1 MSERTNHRLAIAD
14 RVSLVAALLT
24 PVFMLH
30 AFVLAEASIGLIGV
44 TFLGRS
50 AILREWRWAG
60 HGWFPL
66 AMVWWLW
73 LVVCSLPVPGLG
85 QGGWHSLGEALA
97 VVRYLVLM
105 AALEHRV
112 LRDPGAR
119 RWMAGIITA
128 CAAYIALQT
137 LIQFAFGANL
147 FGAHRW
153 GDGELTGPFT
163 KPRAAAPLS
172 RLLFP
177 ALLPPVAALLQTPTL
192 RRRLAAGAL
201 TAAAVAVVIL
211 IGQRMPLLL
220 TILGL
225 LVSALFLRQLRAIT
239 LAALLAGA
247 VLLAA
252 TPIVSPPTFYRLVE
266 KFSSQMENFPTSPY
280 GLLAARAVAMIEQ
293 HPWTGRGYD
302 GFRDGCADPRYF
314 HGWTWPTNP
323 ADNGGGVAGCNI
335 HPHNHYL
342 QAATDAG
349 LPGLALFSALV
360 LTWLVILGRG
370 LWRDPEPLR
379 VGLFVATLVQQWP
392 IASTSNAFAIELGG
406 LSFLL
411 LGFGLAVARHG
422 TGDAR

>member
-1 MSERTNHRLAIAD
+1 MSDHTHHRLAIAD
-14 RVSLVAALLT
+14 RAALIAALLM

-30 AFVLAEASIGLIGV
+30 AFVLAEAAIALICIV
-44 TFLGRS
+44 FLTRS
-50 AILREWRWAG
+50 AILHEWQWVR

-73 LVVCSLPVPGLG
+73 LVFCSLPVPGLG
-85 QGGWHSLGEALA
+85 QGGMHSLTEAL
-97 VVRYLVLM
+97 VVLRYLVLM

-112 LRDPGAR
+112 LRDPGPR
-119 RWMAGIITA
+119 RWMAGVVTA

-137 LIQFAFGANL
+137 LIQFSFGANL
-147 FGAHRW
+147 FGAPRW

-172 RLLFP
+172 RLFFP
-177 ALLPPVAALLQTPTL
+177 ALLPALGALLQTPTL

-201 TAAAVAVVIL
+201 TTLALAVVIL

-220 TILGL
+220 TIFGM
-225 LVSALFLRQLRAIT
+225 LVSALLLRQLRTVT
-239 LAALLAGA
+239 LAALLAGG

-252 TPIVSPPTFYRLVE
+252 SPIVAPPTFYRLVT
-266 KFSSQMENFPTSPY
+266 KFSTQMENFPNSPY
-280 GLLAARAVAMIEQ
+280 GLLAARAVAMVEQ
-293 HPWTGRGYD
+293 RPWTGRGYD
-302 GFRDGCADPRYF
+302 GFRTGCADPRYF
-314 HGWTWPTNP
+314 HGWTWPNNP
-323 ADNGGGVAGCNI
+323 ADDGGGLAGCNI

-342 QAATDAG
+342 QAATDSG
-349 LPGLALFSALV
+349 LPGLVLFAALV
-360 LTWLVILGRG
+360 LSWLVILGRG

-392 IASTSNAFAIELGG
+392 LASTSNAFAIELGG

-422 TGDAR
+422 VRHTA